1 MTSFLSNLS
10 SSSSIPGGLS
20 NVKRISKNP
29 EQLVKY
35 TLEALDVLSKAAKWE
50 ADSSNSKEPAP
61 FHTKTIESASNL
73 LGECLVNLKILLYGD
88 ISSNRQ
94 HNIDHFDE
102 SAYSEA
108 CETIQRED
116 LMSQL
121 IQKLDIVPFEARK
134 DAALIFNNLL
144 RKHDG
149 FEDYVIKNVSI
160 IDYLVKAYLIA
171 DCALTCG
178 TMLRECIR
186 RDSLVRYIL
195 NTRSIRKVDDQSD
208 DAEGGQELLLLFF
221 DEFVHLPNFEVA
233 SDAFNTLKDILT
245 TPKNKLISADFLES
259 HYDIVFK
266 KYELLLLS
274 DNYVTKRRSL
284 KLLSDLLLERNNYSV
299 MMKYISFKRNLVTI
313 MTLLRHKSANI
324 QLETFQIF
332 KIFVANPNKTEEII
346 SILYNNKK
354 KLIAYLEGFHKDET
368 DPQFVDEK
376 RLLIDT
382 LTSLQTAQ

>member
-1 MTSFLSNLS
+1 M
-10 SSSSIPGGLS
+10 
-20 NVKRISKNP
+20 
-29 EQLVKY
+29 
-35 TLEALDVLSKAAKWE
+35 
-50 ADSSNSKEPAP
+50 
-61 FHTKTIESASNL
+61 
-73 LGECLVNLKILLYGD
+73 
-88 ISSNRQ
+88 
-94 HNIDHFDE
+94 
-102 SAYSEA
+102 
-108 CETIQRED
+108 
-116 LMSQL
+116 
-121 IQKLDIVPFEARK
+121 
-134 DAALIFNNLL
+134 
-144 RKHDG
+144 
-149 FEDYVIKNVSI
+149 
-160 IDYLVKAYLIA
+160 
-171 DCALTCG
+171 
-178 TMLRECIR
+178 
-186 RDSLVRYIL
+186 VRYIL